1 MDYFLFKF
9 VSLSSYHCN
18 RKGEIEMTQS
28 FTVKVSH
35 MQGIIFRLAEQ
46 RGGRMRLA
54 VIPTIRP
61 DRSQPRAICGS
72 AIPRTHSTPSQ
83 MHNTT
88 QKNKMPQVSA

>member
-1 MDYFLFKF
+1 
-9 VSLSSYHCN
+9 
-18 RKGEIEMTQS
+18 MTQS

-46 RGGRMRLA
+46 RGGRMHLA

-72 AIPRTHSTPSQ
+72 AIRRTHSTPSQ
-83 MHNTT
+83 MHNTIKCHKFPLKILPPVANHT
-88 QKNKMPQVSA
+88 IEKSTDSSE